1 MSFSRAWAGIA
12 FFFLCFG
19 LSDPAGAAN
28 PSRPLSGW
36 DLYAEIVALVDG
48 GHVKEAKQ
56 YLENADPGKIRRL
69 PDLYRNRILYLEA
82 WLSPPKTFS
91 GKALRKVNRFSGN
104 LGDLLF
110 WKGMVRGHFSSSKI
124 SGLRR
129 KFAAMYPKSP
139 LYHGVGRKG
148 DKSARALWEKS
159 LAEASQGN
167 MDQARSE
174 WQTLVA
180 QHPLSPE
187 SGLAVLRLSPENLG
201 GDLLVPRWNI
211 LSSMG
216 MGAQIVREI
225 KSYLTA
231 SQPFPYKDEATLLRA
246 RELGRE
252 GKTDEAKSVI
262 ENALS
267 EKGIKLSA
275 SLEAGRCLLMTRP
288 RHEFACIHHFLEKY
302 PRSVAGR
309 KLSILALRDD
319 ILNPAPSPDPL
330 WKTPD
335 DLLWL
340 SEGQDSLW
348 LYGLDAYFRG
358 DKSKALERWKRLA
371 DFYQESGDPSGMRI
385 GRVDYF
391 LGRMNGLLGDDKA
404 AKAWYRQAI
413 SDAPDSVYAVWAGL
427 SCGGNCRPARLSLH
441 WTGRSDPKISRSTR
455 SRLLRLVQMGLWGP
469 AWGLYLVS
477 QDTSR
482 IGVRMLRYGDFDFS
496 VTPEMKLKLVRA
508 LSGGDN
514 GGIRIAEGETVH
526 PRILEGISQS
536 GVDRSWALS
545 IARQESRFDAEAL
558 SIDGAIGVMQLM
570 PHTAVATAKVDPAGR
585 YRLLEKNLGNIR
597 DPLINS
603 YLGSRYLSRL
613 MKVYPHNPERAVA
626 SYNAG
631 MHTVVRWKRLASED
645 WDFFVEGIPF
655 KETRRYDREVL
666 WNYMY
671 IHARHRGLGG

>member
-1 MSFSRAWAGIA
+1 
-12 FFFLCFG
+12 
-19 LSDPAGAAN
+19 
-28 PSRPLSGW
+28 
-36 DLYAEIVALVDG
+36 
-48 GHVKEAKQ
+48 
-56 YLENADPGKIRRL
+56 
-69 PDLYRNRILYLEA
+69 
-82 WLSPPKTFS
+82 
-91 GKALRKVNRFSGN
+91 
-104 LGDLLF
+104 
-110 WKGMVRGHFSSSKI
+110 
-124 SGLRR
+124 
-129 KFAAMYPKSP
+129 
-139 LYHGVGRKG
+139 
-148 DKSARALWEKS
+148 
-159 LAEASQGN
+159 
-167 MDQARSE
+167 
-174 WQTLVA
+174 
-180 QHPLSPE
+180 
-187 SGLAVLRLSPENLG
+187 
-201 GDLLVPRWNI
+201 
-211 LSSMG
+211 
-216 MGAQIVREI
+216 
-225 KSYLTA
+225 
-231 SQPFPYKDEATLLRA
+231 
-246 RELGRE
+246 
-252 GKTDEAKSVI
+252 
-262 ENALS
+262 
-267 EKGIKLSA
+267 
-275 SLEAGRCLLMTRP
+275 MTRP

>member
-252 GKTDEAKSVI
+252 GKTDEAKAVI
-262 ENALS
+262 DNELS
-267 EKGIKLSA
+267 EKGSNF
-275 SLEAGRCLLMTRP
+275 P
-288 RHEFACIHHFLEKY
+288 
-302 PRSVAGR
+302 
-309 KLSILALRDD
+309 
-319 ILNPAPSPDPL
+319 
-330 WKTPD
+330 
-335 DLLWL
+335 
-340 SEGQDSLW
+340 
-348 LYGLDAYFRG
+348 
-358 DKSKALERWKRLA
+358 
-371 DFYQESGDPSGMRI
+371 
-385 GRVDYF
+385 
-391 LGRMNGLLGDDKA
+391 
-404 AKAWYRQAI
+404 
-413 SDAPDSVYAVWAGL
+413 
-427 SCGGNCRPARLSLH
+427 RLSRP
-441 WTGRSDPKISRSTR
+441 G
-455 SRLLRLVQMGLWGP
+455 
-469 AWGLYLVS
+469 
-477 QDTSR
+477 
-482 IGVRMLRYGDFDFS
+482 GVFS
-496 VTPEMKLKLVRA
+496 
-508 LSGGDN
+508 
-514 GGIRIAEGETVH
+514 
-526 PRILEGISQS
+526 
-536 GVDRSWALS
+536 
-545 IARQESRFDAEAL
+545 
-558 SIDGAIGVMQLM
+558 
-570 PHTAVATAKVDPAGR
+570 
-585 YRLLEKNLGNIR
+585 
-597 DPLINS
+597 
-603 YLGSRYLSRL
+603 
-613 MKVYPHNPERAVA
+613 
-626 SYNAG
+626 
-631 MHTVVRWKRLASED
+631 
-645 WDFFVEGIPF
+645 
-655 KETRRYDREVL
+655 
-666 WNYMY
+666 
-671 IHARHRGLGG
+671 